1 MTTEIFAD
9 TSALY
14 ALLDR
19 NDRAHRGAAA
29 AFDRI
34 DRDTSQLV
42 TTSYVVLETV
52 SLAHARLGIAAVRDW
67 RDAFEPLLDIVWVT
81 QELHDRGMVALTS
94 AAKREVSLTDWTS
107 FEFMRS
113 RRIAKALAFDPHFRE
128 QGFELLS

>member
-19 NDRAHRGAAA
+19 SDRVHRSAAA

-34 DRDTSQLV
+34 DGNTSQLV

-52 SLAHARLGIAAVRDW
+52 SLLHARLGVAAVRDW
-67 RDAFEPLLDIVWVT
+67 RDAFEPLLTIAWIT
-81 QELHDRGMVALTS
+81 RELHDRGMVAMTS
-94 AAKREVSLTDWTS
+94 AAKRQVSLTDWTS
-107 FEFMRS
+107 FEFMRI
-113 RRIAKALAFDPHFRE
+113 RRIPRAFAFDPHFRE

>member
-1 MTTEIFAD
+1 MTIEIFTD

-19 NDRAHRGAAA
+19 NDRVHRSAAI

-34 DRDTSQLV
+34 DRETSELI

-52 SLAHARLGIAAVRDW
+52 SLVHARLGSAAVRDW
-67 RDAFEPLLDIVWVT
+67 RDTFEPLLTIEWISRD
-81 QELHDRGMVALTS
+81 LHDRGMVALTS
-94 AAKREVSLTDWTS
+94 AAKRQVSLTDWTS

-113 RRIAKALAFDPHFRE
+113 RRIAKAFAFDPHFRE